1 MKAVI
6 SEKRDEMWDK
16 LLDILEDK
24 SFVLGVDAMCET
36 EENVVEMLKYMDAN
50 PSATSS
56 DIIDKG
62 MLIYYENE
70 RKKAKKSK

>member
-1 MKAVI
+1 MKLTL
-6 SEKRDEMWDK
+6 SKERDKMWDK

-24 SFVLGVDAMCET
+24 SFLLAVDAMCET
-36 EENVVEMLKYMDAN
+36 KENVQEMLNYMDAN

-70 RKKAKKSK
+70 KNRQSK